1 MGRKTNAGTSSAS
14 GRSSRQRRLTDLAG
28 RLTHRMARI
37 SRRVHGGDAAYRTA
51 TLTGRL
57 PPPNRCFMECTEQ
70 DIRVSEVDELLR
82 EYRRLVDAVRSVGG
96 FQE

>member
-1 MGRKTNAGTSSAS
+1 
-14 GRSSRQRRLTDLAG
+14 
-28 RLTHRMARI
+28 
-37 SRRVHGGDAAYRTA
+37 
-51 TLTGRL
+51 
-57 PPPNRCFMECTEQ
+57 MECTEQ